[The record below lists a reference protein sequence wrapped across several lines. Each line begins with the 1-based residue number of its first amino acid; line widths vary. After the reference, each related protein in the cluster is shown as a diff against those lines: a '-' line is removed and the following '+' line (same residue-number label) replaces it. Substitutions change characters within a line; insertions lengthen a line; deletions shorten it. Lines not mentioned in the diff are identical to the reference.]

1 MKENLLFYLNKI
13 LINKIKLMKKVILLL
28 FALALFSGCT
38 KMEEKKSSSQTSQQQ
53 QTGQMPQAQAPNE
66 DAMKLSKEAFE
77 FDKVYEKDKSQK
89 NKQELIK
96 RHLEAGLILSPN
108 QDMSH
113 MNKESIRLSYKH
125 LKRVLEIDPNNKD
138 AQDAKQMIEDMY
150 KQIGKPVP
158 EDQ

>member
-1 MKENLLFYLNKI
+1 
-13 LINKIKLMKKVILLL
+13 
-28 FALALFSGCT
+28 
-38 KMEEKKSSSQTSQQQ
+38 MEEKKSSSQTSQQQ

-96 RHLEAGLILSPN
+96 KHLEAGLKLSPN

-158 EDQ
+158 ED